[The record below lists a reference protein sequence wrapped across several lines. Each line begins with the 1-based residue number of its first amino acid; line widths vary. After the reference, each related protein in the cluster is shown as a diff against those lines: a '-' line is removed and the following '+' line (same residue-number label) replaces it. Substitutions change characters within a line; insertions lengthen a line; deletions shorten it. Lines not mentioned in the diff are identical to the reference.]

1 VTELAGR
8 LRVVMLVIDAMPHRH
23 VGPTV
28 TPNLWRQASCG
39 ARAPLGAL
47 SLPVSVTYANH
58 AAFVTGADPVVTAL
72 HGNHAWSDDAGWMPS
87 PKLGPRATTLFDRVA
102 DAGGRSMMV
111 AGDQKLV
118 GQMGGSRADAVW
130 PPDGRLPEGTA
141 RCAFGYASDAA
152 VLSALDAIGAD
163 DGLDVDFAVIHLNEP
178 DTTSHLH
185 GPDSP
190 EAFEQYRATDA
201 AYGEVIARLADG
213 WDHTIVLTVSDH
225 DQETITDFTPVELAQ
240 AFGDVDGVDVAD
252 EGTAAL
258 VHRTAGSLDDE
269 QLLAAILAV
278 DGVENAMTLAPD
290 IWMAWTEPGRAF
302 GTAPIPIHGQHGSP
316 RCRAQMAIVS
326 GGDER
331 VATVVAQIERV
342 QPSVLDWAP
351 MIAGLLQLDG
361 APA

>member
-1 VTELAGR
+1 VPELAGR
-8 LRVVMLVIDAMPHRH
+8 LRVVMVVIDAMPHRH
-23 VGPTV
+23 VDPTM
-28 TPNLWRQASCG
+28 TPNLWREAIG
-39 ARAPLGAL
+39 GGRARQGAL
-47 SLPVSVTYANH
+47 SLPVSVTYSNH
-58 AAFVTGADPVVTAL
+58 AAFVTGADPAQTGL

-87 PKLGPRATTLFDRVA
+87 PKLGPCATTLFDRVG
-102 DAGGRSMMV
+102 DAGGRSLMV

-118 GQMGGSRADAVW
+118 GQMGGSRADVVW
-130 PPDGRLPEGTA
+130 PPDGRLPEGTP

-152 VLSALDAIGAD
+152 VLAALDAVGVD

-225 DQETITDFTPVELAQ
+225 DQETITDFTPVDLGT
-240 AFGDVDGVDVAD
+240 AFANVDGVDVAD

-258 VHRTAGSLDDE
+258 VHREVGSLDDE
-269 QLLAAILAV
+269 QLVATMLAV
-278 DGVENAMTLAPD
+278 DGIESAIALAPD
-290 IWMAWTEPGRAF
+290 IWMAWTEPERVF

-316 RCRAQMAIVS
+316 RCRTQMAIVS
-326 GGDER
+326 GGHER
-331 VATVVAQIERV
+331 VANVAAQIERV

-351 MIAGLLQLDG
+351 MIAELLRVDG
-361 APA
+361 AQA

>member
-1 VTELAGR
+1 
-8 LRVVMLVIDAMPHRH
+8 M
-23 VGPTV
+23 
-28 TPNLWRQASCG
+28 
-39 ARAPLGAL
+39 
-47 SLPVSVTYANH
+47 
-58 AAFVTGADPVVTAL
+58 TA
-72 HGNHAWSDDAGWMPS
+72 
-87 PKLGPRATTLFDRVA
+87 
-102 DAGGRSMMV
+102 
-111 AGDQKLV
+111 
-118 GQMGGSRADAVW
+118 
-130 PPDGRLPEGTA
+130 
-141 RCAFGYASDAA
+141 
-152 VLSALDAIGAD
+152 ALDAISAD

-225 DQETITDFTPVELAQ
+225 DQETITDITPVELVE

-269 QLLAAILAV
+269 QLLAAVLSV
-278 DGVENAMTLAPD
+278 DGVESAVALAPD

-316 RCRAQMAIVS
+316 RCRTQMAIVS
-326 GGDER
+326 GGDQTVAAVAER
-331 VATVVAQIERV
+331 LERR

-361 APA
+361 AQT